1 MYAKRRRVER
11 RPSFVLL
18 NALVG
23 GSLLILICEQEELVL
38 GVDAAMSGGLLGG
51 LDAIK
56 IMAKLAGNLAVV
68 IRMYDV

>member
-1 MYAKRRRVER
+1 MHL
-11 RPSFVLL
+11 S
-18 NALVG
+18 G
-23 GSLLILICEQEELVL
+23 GTFLILICEQEELVL